1 MRAVGGRT
9 FRGHPVVLASR
20 AAAVPSCVVCVRAT
34 SPARP
39 AHGRPPPSRPR
50 CPPSAHSVPPA
61 TPEARARGL
70 SWAECI
76 QSYIC
81 GLQSALRPTKA
92 PARGPRRRL
101 VCRVAPRACC
111 RGSDISRAPGRAG
124 EPCGRRSL
132 LCGVRPRDFANPPC
146 PRPPPAIPPAL
157 PPVRLVGA
165 ARHARSPRAGAFVG
179 RLLSMAW
186 PKRPLRRLAAA
197 LRGRESLKITKSCLT
212 ENCPLRAL
220 FYPFLGCIGVKMI
233 RTFSIPQN
241 TFLRS
246 SLTPLRLFSEIWR
259 FRKFHLPL
267 PPACS
272 TRSLPGLPGFP
283 AGPTSYGFLQ

>member
-1 MRAVGGRT
+1 M
-9 FRGHPVVLASR
+9 
-20 AAAVPSCVVCVRAT
+20 VCKF
-34 SPARP
+34 P
-39 AHGRPPPSRPR
+39 
-50 CPPSAHSVPPA
+50 
-61 TPEARARGL
+61 
-70 SWAECI
+70 
-76 QSYIC
+76 
-81 GLQSALRPTKA
+81 LRPTKA

-111 RGSDISRAPGRAG
+111 RGSGISRAPGHAI
-124 EPCGRRSL
+124 EPCGRHFR
-132 LCGVRPRDFANPPC
+132 LCGVRPRDFAGLPC

-157 PPVRLVGA
+157 PPVRPVGA

-197 LRGRESLKITKSCLT
+197 LRGLLSLKNHKFCLT
-212 ENCPLRAL
+212 EKCPSQAL

-233 RTFSIPQN
+233 RTFCTPLN
-241 TFLRS
+241 TFFES

-267 PPACS
+267 PPACRP
-272 TRSLPGLPGFP
+272 RSPALVPGFP
-283 AGPTSYGFLQ
+283 AGTTSNGIPRWKAGLALVANAHYSNRAGGGELLHTLCVMFNPINYFIHYGKRY